1 MKAWLTDSS
10 IVPDL
15 PGCGLALQFRD
26 DSGKLA
32 IFKAANLTGQ

>member
-1 MKAWLTDSS
+1 MKTWLADSG

-15 PGCGLALQFRD
+15 PRCGLTLQFHD